1 MNNSRNQNSGQDG
14 SIGKMPDE
22 AFGPVSA
29 EDTRTLILRSRAIGE
44 GEARLADAINATA
57 PGDRPQS
64 QEDAFALPPEEPV
77 CPPAGKV
84 GGR

>member
-1 MNNSRNQNSGQDG
+1 MNNSRNQNSGQNG

-29 EDTRTLILRSRAIGE
+29 EDTRTLILRSRAISE
-44 GEARLADAINATA
+44 GEARLAATINATA
-57 PGDRPQS
+57 PSDGPQS
-64 QEDAFALPPEEPV
+64 QEDTFALPPEEPV
-77 CPPAGKV
+77 CSPAGKV